1 MNKALILLFVVIL
14 TNCNPYVPQYDI
26 YHYVDEFDGYII
38 DRMQGNKIYNVLTG
52 SFYYS
57 IDVNAGRTIYKNG
70 EKKYYLQLDYSGKDW
85 FFIQPGESTILLID
99 GERFGLT
106 CETTDIKR
114 EVKTSYN
121 KPYCSEQAYYK
132 VTSEL
137 LKKISTAKE
146 IKIKVVGQNDL
157 ILKDFE
163 PDNINNLR
171 AFYLQYVKEIN

>member
-1 MNKALILLFVVIL
+1 MKKIIILSFVVIL
-14 TNCNPYVPQYDI
+14 TNCNIYVPQYDI
-26 YHYVDEFDGYII
+26 YHYADEFDGYII
-38 DRMQGNKIYNVLTG
+38 DRMQGNKIYNALTLLP
-52 SFYYS
+52 YT
-57 IDVNAGRTIYKNG
+57 IEVNAGRTIYKNG
-70 EKKYYLQLDYSGKDW
+70 EKKYYLQLDYLGKDW
-85 FFIQPGESTILLID
+85 IFIQPGESTILLID
-99 GERFGLT
+99 GERFGLA

-114 EVKTSYN
+114 DVRTTSYN

-146 IKIKVVGQNDL
+146 IKIKVVGQNDI